1 MDDRKPN
8 VTEIK
13 WKALRGNQGLKIA
26 LLWTIL
32 EGVVG
37 LHSFEMMT
45 LVFKSAPILD
55 GI

>member
-1 MDDRKPN
+1 MTKKPN

-37 LHSFEMMT
+37 LHCFEMMT
-45 LVFKSAPILD
+45 IIFESAPILA